1 MSNEIVELP
10 ERKNRMQ
17 PVAQTQQV
25 QKPGGLNERQMDI
38 TVEGNR
44 QVIIGVVTIARDI
57 LEIVRIRST
66 ATADVARLEAQTRD
80 VVEKMKI
87 EVQKISAHGESTLNR
102 GRAAAAVIE
111 ATMKFIPE
119 SDAVARAKALDMLR
133 MLVAD
138 ATGER
143 GNQDQ
148 K

>member
-1 MSNEIVELP
+1 MIAGP